1 MPHDCA
7 HHQTSHLSKK
17 ALIVAIAINGLLTIA
32 QIIGGVAANSLALL
46 TDALHNASDALA
58 LVLALVAIMIG
69 ERPADDRRSFGYKR
83 AESIAA
89 LINLTALIMIG
100 VFLAGKSVIN
110 IINPEDVHAP
120 IMIWV
125 AAVALIIDTGTALL
139 LRTHASSSENM
150 RAAFLHNVMDA
161 LASLAVIIG
170 GVAIFYKGWNWID
183 PVLSLVISLYVIIH
197 GYHAMKNTIHLL
209 MQGTPKNINR
219 AELITTL
226 KAHDHVRDIH
236 HVHVWQIHE
245 HKTALEAHVVI
256 DNLAR
261 MESVKHSLK
270 ALLKEK
276 FHISHSTLEF
286 EDQEISADCE
296 KHGHDHGDH
305 AHDH

>member
-17 ALIVAIAINGLLTIA
+17 ALIAAIAINGLLTIA

-69 ERPADDRRSFGYKR
+69 ERPADDKRSFGYKR

-100 VFLAGKSVIN
+100 VLLASKSVIN
-110 IINPEDVHAP
+110 IMSPEDVHAP

-125 AAVALIIDTGTALL
+125 AAIALIIDTGTALL

-150 RAAFLHNVMDA
+150 RAAFLHNVLDA

-183 PVLSLVISLYVIIH
+183 PALSLVISLYVIIH

-209 MQGTPKNINR
+209 MQGTPKNIDR
-219 AELITTL
+219 EALIATL

-256 DNLAR
+256 DDLNQ

-276 FHISHSTLEF
+276 FVISHSTLEF
-286 EDQEISADCE
+286 ENQKISPDC
-296 KHGHDHGDH
+296 KVHDHDHGGH

>member
-17 ALIVAIAINGLLTIA
+17 ALIIAIAINGLLTIA

-69 ERPADDRRSFGYKR
+69 ERPADHMRSFGYKR

-89 LINLTALIMIG
+89 LVNLTALIMIG
-100 VFLAGKSVIN
+100 LFLAGKSVFSIL
-110 IINPEDVHAP
+110 
-120 IMIWV
+120 IWV

-139 LRTHASSSENM
+139 LRNHASSSENM
-150 RAAFLHNVMDA
+150 RAAFLHNIMDA
-161 LASLAVIIG
+161 LASLAVILG
-170 GVAIFYKGWNWID
+170 GIAIFYKGWNWID
-183 PVLSLVISLYVIIH
+183 PALSLVISIYVIIH

-209 MQGTPKNINR
+209 MEGTPKSINR
-219 AELITTL
+219 DELIATL
-226 KAHDHVRDIH
+226 KAHDHVNDIH
-236 HVHVWQIHE
+236 HIHIWQIHE
-245 HKTALEAHVVI
+245 QKTALEAHVVI
-256 DNLAR
+256 DDLSK

-276 FHISHSTLEF
+276 FAISHSTLEF
-286 EDQEISADCE
+286 ENKEISADCRDHDV
-296 KHGHDHGDH
+296 HGHQH
-305 AHDH
+305 